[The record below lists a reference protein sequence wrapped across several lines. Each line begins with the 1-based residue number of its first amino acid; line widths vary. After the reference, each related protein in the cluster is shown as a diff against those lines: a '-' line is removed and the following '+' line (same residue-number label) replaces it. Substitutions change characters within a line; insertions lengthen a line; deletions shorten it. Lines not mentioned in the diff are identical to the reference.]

1 MSWSWVW
8 QMTQIYLQIL
18 DLMYVECTSNDTHY
32 NAISILLKKLV
43 CLLRNSASRV
53 FANQYTNTN

>member
-1 MSWSWVW
+1 
-8 QMTQIYLQIL
+8 MTQIYLQIL
-18 DLMYVECTSNDTHY
+18 DLVYVKCTSNDTHY
-32 NAISILLKKLV
+32 NAVSILLKKLV